1 MKDLDKK
8 VSYSYKVNISKA
20 ALRLQFSFVQ
30 EKVAE
35 CTLDSVNEKRQV

>member
-30 EKVAE
+30 EKSINKHSIY
-35 CTLDSVNEKRQV
+35 L